1 MKVSRHAKI
10 IELIS
15 QYDIET
21 QEELAEYLNNAGFK
35 VTQAT
40 VSRDIRDLKLS
51 KVSTGS
57 GHQKYIL
64 HRIEEPGMS
73 EKYIFRQMIALF
85 RDLRYDNEQ
94 IEAKGKPADERS
106 VREAKT
112 LSGHTYF

>member
-40 VSRDIRDLKLS
+40 VSRSEADQDFHKRRKAEIRYS
-51 KVSTGS
+51 QTGRE
-57 GHQKYIL
+57 GH
-64 HRIEEPGMS
+64 E
-73 EKYIFRQMIALF
+73 
-85 RDLRYDNEQ
+85 
-94 IEAKGKPADERS
+94 
-106 VREAKT
+106 
-112 LSGHTYF
+112 

>member
-40 VSRDIRDLKLS
+40 VSRDIRDLKLT
-51 KVSTGS
+51 KVSDRKSTRLNS
-57 GHQKYIL
+57 SHS
-64 HRIEEPGMS
+64 HASRMPS
-73 EKYIFRQMIALF
+73 SA
-85 RDLRYDNEQ
+85 
-94 IEAKGKPADERS
+94 
-106 VREAKT
+106 
-112 LSGHTYF
+112 

>member
-51 KVSTGS
+51 KVST
-57 GHQKYIL
+57 
-64 HRIEEPGMS
+64 
-73 EKYIFRQMIALF
+73 
-85 RDLRYDNEQ
+85 
-94 IEAKGKPADERS
+94 
-106 VREAKT
+106 
-112 LSGHTYF
+112 